1 MLHRLLS
8 GLRRGHCVPVARE
21 LTSCLASCRADI
33 WRHCIC
39 HSPAIARQ
47 MCGNGRDISP
57 DVSPDDSRLLRDR
70 LAGLRRF
77 FDEPLASRKTLA
89 WLRSKA
95 CVRNKDEVPVIV
107 RHEDRFV
114 RRTCGSVRSSLSAPV
129 RLVTVVSE
137 AAETT
142 SFHRRDEETSVRRS
156 PRLRASMRSEGQAG

>member
-1 MLHRLLS
+1 
-8 GLRRGHCVPVARE
+8 
-21 LTSCLASCRADI
+21 
-33 WRHCIC
+33 
-39 HSPAIARQ
+39 
-47 MCGNGRDISP
+47 
-57 DVSPDDSRLLRDR
+57 
-70 LAGLRRF
+70 
-77 FDEPLASRKTLA
+77 
-89 WLRSKA
+89 
-95 CVRNKDEVPVIV
+95 VRNKDEVPVIV